1 MLKIVSLTIALLAGA
16 LHAAAPNQLSPE
28 EKKEGF
34 VLLFN
39 GRNLDGWEG
48 DPAVWSVEDGA
59 IAGTTDRHPVKQNT
73 FLIYKT
79 KYADFILRADV
90 RLRNGNSGIQFRSR
104 TMPEIAP
111 WVVTGLQADLSD
123 EPGREAWGNFYEER
137 GRSRTMMKTPDEGWL
152 KAKDVVRM
160 HDWNSYEIL
169 AQGHHIRLKL
179 NDLVTIDTTE
189 TQTSDG
195 IIALQLHM
203 GKPMRVEYR
212 SIRIRTL
219 P

>member
-1 MLKIVSLTIALLAGA
+1 
-16 LHAAAPNQLSPE
+16 
-28 EKKEGF
+28 
-34 VLLFN
+34 
-39 GRNLDGWEG
+39 
-48 DPAVWSVEDGA
+48 
-59 IAGTTDRHPVKQNT
+59 
-73 FLIYKT
+73 
-79 KYADFILRADV
+79 
-90 RLRNGNSGIQFRSR
+90 
-104 TMPEIAP
+104 
-111 WVVTGLQADLSD
+111 
-123 EPGREAWGNFYEER
+123 
-137 GRSRTMMKTPDEGWL
+137 MKTPDEGWL

-212 SIRIRTL
+212 SIRIKTL